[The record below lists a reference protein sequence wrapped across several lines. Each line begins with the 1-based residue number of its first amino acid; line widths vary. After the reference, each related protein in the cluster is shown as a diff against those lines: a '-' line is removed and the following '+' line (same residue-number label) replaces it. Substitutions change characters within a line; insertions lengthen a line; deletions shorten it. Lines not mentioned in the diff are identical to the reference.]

1 MKKITLL
8 FLAALSFSKL
18 NAQIS
23 ATAAHNSAV
32 GSVVTVNGIVTNGSE
47 LGATT
52 RYFQDATGGI
62 AAYNGTALTNV
73 KRGDSV
79 SITGS
84 ISNFNGLIEIVS
96 PSFSANVI
104 ASGKTVPAPLVT
116 TAIGG
121 FIEANESRL
130 IRINNVTF
138 SATGTF
144 AGNTNYVF
152 THNGTQEDIRINNA
166 SNLVGTTIPVGPVD
180 IIGILSEYNLGTY
193 TGTSYQLLLRDL
205 NDIVYAGN
213 PPLITTP
220 LDQKNI
226 TITSFDVS
234 FLTQN
239 QGNTIVKY
247 GLTPTALSSTVSSAT
262 MTTNHSVALTGLT
275 PATIYYVQGITV
287 SATNDTS
294 FSAVTAMATAS
305 NSSGKIKVYFNRAV
319 NNNAAHY
326 GHLAQQLNGTFDDTL
341 IAYIN
346 RAVSTLDIAIYNV
359 DNNLGVISAVNAATA
374 RGVNVRIVCDNGV
387 GSTLLNTFTTPNKK
401 LAPVGSTTYG
411 IMHNKFMVIDVND
424 PNLATVWTGSTNW
437 TDQQLLTD
445 ANNIIII
452 QDQSLARGYT
462 VEFEEMFT
470 NYLFGASK
478 KNNTPHDYMIG
489 GKHVESFFSPSD
501 NTHANL
507 KRAMATANYDIYA
520 AVMSWTKTDI
530 GYVIIDSAIN
540 KNGAYYAGIVDDT
553 SGTGAAAP
561 FNNFINKG
569 ITTQLIDKGSYIFH
583 HKYAIIDPN
592 DACSDP
598 TVTTGSHNWSTAADT
613 KNDENEL
620 FVHDSTVA
628 NLYYQEF
635 SQRYT
640 DLNGTLLNKVYKAC
654 PKGVGVET
662 LQMDGVNLFP
672 NPTTDQ
678 LFLVHANLDNMPMQV
693 IFTDMSGRVVK
704 QEKMINDTHKQ
715 ILDVRSLNTGVYMIT
730 VLMNGQV
737 QSFKLVKE

>member
-8 FLAALSFSKL
+8 FLAAMSFTKI
-18 NAQIS
+18 NAQIT
-23 ATAAHNSAV
+23 ATAAHNSAT
-32 GSVVTVNGIVTNGSE
+32 GTVVTVNGIVTNGSE
-47 LGATT
+47 LGTTT

-62 AAYNGTALTNV
+62 AAYSGTQLTNV

-96 PSFSANVI
+96 PSFSASVI

-116 TAIGG
+116 SAIAG
-121 FIEANESRL
+121 FVEANESRL

-138 SATGTF
+138 SAAGTF
-144 AGNTNYVF
+144 AGNTNYTF
-152 THNGTQEDIRINNA
+152 THNGTQEDIRINNS

-180 IIGILSEYNLGTY
+180 IIGILSEYNVGTY

-213 PPLITTP
+213 PPLITTS
-220 LDQKNI
+220 LRQSNI

-234 FLTQN
+234 FLTQK
-239 QGNTIVKY
+239 QGSTIVKY
-247 GLTPTALSSTVSSAT
+247 GLTPTALTSSVSSAT
-262 MTTNHSVALTGLT
+262 MTTNHNASLTGLT
-275 PATIYYVQGITV
+275 PATVYYVQGLTI

-305 NSSGKIKVYFNRAV
+305 NSSGKIKVYFNRSV
-319 NNNAAHY
+319 NNNVAHY

-374 RGVNVRIVCDNGV
+374 RGVNVRVICDFSV
-387 GSTLLNTFTTPNKK
+387 GNVLNSFTTPNKK
-401 LAPVGSTTYG
+401 LAPAGTTLYG

-445 ANNIIII
+445 ANNVIII

-462 VEFEEMFT
+462 IEFEEMFT

-489 GKHVESFFSPSD
+489 GKHIESYFSPSD

-507 KRAMATANYDIYA
+507 KRAVATANYDLYA
-520 AVMSWTKTDI
+520 GVMSWTKTDI

-561 FNNFINKG
+561 FNNFYNKG

-598 TVTTGSHNWSTAADT
+598 MVTTGSHNWSTAADT

-620 FVHDSTVA
+620 FIHDSTTA
-628 NLYYQEF
+628 NMYYQEF
-635 SQRYT
+635 SQRYA
-640 DLNGTLLNKVYKAC
+640 DLNGTLLNKVYKSC

-662 LQMDGVNLFP
+662 IQTEGLNLFP
-672 NPTTDQ
+672 NPATDQ
-678 LFLVHANLDNMPMQV
+678 LFLVHANLDNQPMQV
-693 IFTDMSGRVVK
+693 LFTDMSGRVVK
-704 QEKMINDTHKQ
+704 QERMISNTHKQ
-715 ILDVRSLNTGVYMIT
+715 ILDVNSLTPGVYMIT
-730 VLMNGQV
+730 VMMNNQV
-737 QSFKLVKE
+737 QSFKLIKE